1 MARTVETEDIK
12 LPDGQTWT
20 VKKHLR
26 RGDRRHIDRRVFHDQ
41 MRLMGEMGEAGI
53 SLEQVTGSLGAILGI
68 NVKNAD
74 AVTESAEEGSNG
86 AGPAPGKTLAEVR
99 EEAEDEW
106 SEEKVDATIERA
118 TVSWTYE
125 WPVTVEA
132 ISETEEHIYEVVSEA
147 VQKLYTARPVPVT
160 ENLEKASPTA

>member
-1 MARTVETEDIK
+1 MTKTIETEDIK
-12 LPDGQTWT
+12 LPDGHVWT
-20 VKKHLR
+20 VKRYLS

-53 SLEQVTGSLGAILGI
+53 SLDQITGSLGAILGI

-74 AVTESAEEGSNG
+74 AVTENAEEGSNG
-86 AGPAPGKTLAEVR
+86 ATPTGKTLTEVR
-99 EEAEDEW
+99 EEVEDEW

-125 WPVTVEA
+125 GPVTVEA
-132 ISETEEHIYEVVSEA
+132 ITETEEYIYDVVAEA
-147 VQKLYTARPVPVT
+147 VKGLYQSRPVAVT
-160 ENLEKASPTA
+160 ENLEQASPTA